1 MKKIFYSPFVSMSLL
16 LVLLYFVW
24 NYWSFLT
31 MLGWVIFMVLYYEK
45 ALEWQKNNKSFYF
58 KDIIKKLRHKYK

>member
-1 MKKIFYSPFVSMSLL
+1 MKRIFYSPLVRLSLL
-16 LVLLYFVW
+16 LVSFYFVW

-45 ALEWQKNNKSFYF
+45 AVEWQKNQKNEMK
-58 KDIIKKLRHKYK
+58 